1 MIYETWIGVEISGI
15 RRGLRLTLAYHVEP
29 FEGVNQPVL
38 DSVCLRRE
46 KKQLPDSWI
55 FDVIGPR
62 QLKELQEDLLR
73 HWTAQMAA

>member
-1 MIYETWIGVEISGI
+1 MTYETWIGIEIAGI
-15 RRGLRLTLAYHVEP
+15 RRGLRLTLGYHVEHL
-29 FEGVNQPVL
+29 EGATQPVL

-62 QLKELQEDLLR
+62 QLRELQGDLLK
-73 HWTAQMAA
+73 HWTAQTAA